1 MATATYLYDGAAFQ
15 GPMKQIAIY
24 DGSVWRDCIAVH
36 VYDGAAWRQ
45 VFKPTLTLSG
55 ETVYSPSNGSTATA
69 GIRVNT
75 DGTIDSLKNAT
86 YAQIDSTT
94 DWIVPNSAALST
106 DEVRVTGVTG
116 TFTSSPGADGTWFD
130 MSVAREWTVEQATV
144 GTKQTTFTL
153 EVNRAGGATEDTGA
167 YSIESER
174 LT

>member
-1 MATATYLYDGAAFQ
+1 LAVETHFYDGTAWR

-24 DGSVWRDCIAVH
+24 DGATWRDCIAVH

-130 MSVAREWTVEQATV
+130 MSVAREWTAPV
-144 GTKQTTFTL
+144 GTTITTFTL